1 MGDMESKQRETM
13 IQFKAGDK
21 VRVGNRV
28 GKVLT
33 VIQGHHA
40 GTLLVDIPKHGRT
53 WGHYKPS
60 ELTGISRGR
69 LRWSVVEIAREK
81 QTRA

>member
-21 VRVGNRV
+21 VRVGSRA
-28 GKVLT
+28 GKVLA

-40 GTLLVDIPKHGRT
+40 GMLLVDIPKHNQT
-53 WGHYKPS
+53 WGHYQPN
-60 ELTGISRGR
+60 ELKK
-69 LRWSVVEIAREK
+69 ARI
-81 QTRA
+81 QG

>member
-21 VRVGNRV
+21 VRVGSKV

-33 VIQGHHA
+33 VIQGQHA
-40 GTLLVDIPKHGRT
+40 GTLLVDIPKYGQT
-53 WGHYKPS
+53 WGHYKSS
-60 ELTGISRGR
+60 EL
-69 LRWSVVEIAREK
+69 K
-81 QTRA
+81 KTRIQA

>member
-21 VRVGNRV
+21 VRVGSRA
-28 GKVLT
+28 GKVLA

-40 GTLLVDIPKHGRT
+40 GTLLVDIPKHSQT
-53 WGHYKPS
+53 WGHYQPS
-60 ELTGISRGR
+60 ELKK
-69 LRWSVVEIAREK
+69 ARI
-81 QTRA
+81 QG

>member
-1 MGDMESKQRETM
+1 MKSKQGKTM

-28 GKVLT
+28 GKVLA

-40 GTLLVDIPKHGRT
+40 GTLLVDIPKHSQT
-53 WGHYKPS
+53 WGHYQPS
-60 ELTGISRGR
+60 ELKK
-69 LRWSVVEIAREK
+69 ARI
-81 QTRA
+81 QG

>member
-1 MGDMESKQRETM
+1 MKSKQGKETM

-28 GKVLT
+28 GKVLS
-33 VIQGHHA
+33 VIQGRHA
-40 GTLLVDIPKHGRT
+40 GTLLVDIPKHNQT

-60 ELTGISRGR
+60 ELTRLSASRPIR
-69 LRWSVVEIAREK
+69 SLAEIAWEK
-81 QTRA
+81 WDAS

>member
-21 VRVGNRV
+21 VRVGSRV
-28 GKVLT
+28 GKVLA

-40 GTLLVDIPKHGRT
+40 GTLLVDIPKHSQT
-53 WGHYKPS
+53 WGHYQPS
-60 ELTGISRGR
+60 ELKK
-69 LRWSVVEIAREK
+69 ARI
-81 QTRA
+81 QG